1 MRRIVE
7 RVAQTGSD
15 YVNSVLGTEW
25 ARTADR
31 WLRDVV
37 DAKAT
42 VVSRAMD
49 AEYLRTRI
57 GGGWHRLFDGG
68 HDLWGAFKATRSATP
83 DDTLLQQLGTYATEV
98 WKDLATPNG
107 LPVFTWKKESFDA
120 FSGALQQHLHVSA
133 GWVTDMA
140 TFTATELGGAVAA
153 IAAMLMN
160 LRSSDPDRYAEMCGS
175 LGVAAMVAANP
186 LLVAVWLA
194 LVLKIAHDRNRLMR
208 WRSSFA
214 VLRGAAVTGTVI
226 LTIVALGPLGLIVAL
241 PLALVVRKLLLRL
254 ALGWSRQMGRGALA
268 ALRNEAAVLLSAPAV
283 PLAIAGPKPSGA

>member
-1 MRRIVE
+1 MRRIVG

-15 YVNSVLGTEW
+15 YLNTVLGTEW

-42 VVSRAMD
+42 AASRAMD
-49 AEYLRTRI
+49 AEYLRTHI

-68 HDLWGAFKATRSATP
+68 HDLLGAFIATRSATP
-83 DDTLLQQLGTYATEV
+83 DDKLLQQLSTYATEL

-120 FSGALQQHLHVSA
+120 FSGALQQNLNVSS
-133 GWVTDMA
+133 GWVYDMA

-153 IAAMLMN
+153 IAAILIN
-160 LRSSDPDRYAEMCGS
+160 LRASDPDRYAEMCGS
-175 LGVAAMVAANP
+175 LGVAAAIAANP

-194 LVLKIAHDRNRLMR
+194 LALKMAHDRKRLVR

-214 VLRGAAVTGTVI
+214 VLRGVAVTGTVI
-226 LTIVALGPLGLIVAL
+226 LSVVALGPLGLILAI
-241 PLALVVRKLLLRL
+241 PLAYLVRKLLLRL
-254 ALGWSRQMGRGALA
+254 TFGWGRQMGRGALV
-268 ALRNEAAVLLSAPAV
+268 ALRNETAARLGAPTA
-283 PLAIAGPKPSGA
+283 PLAISAPRAAGA